1 MRTTDELHTDLLT
14 LLAPITRDR
23 YHYTGQ
29 AVDVTRVNPAGIDL
43 HDGDARTI
51 ATAPDGTAHP
61 YMVLAVQPTT
71 GQHRRLV
78 GGRSQATWGFT
89 LRVAAGSPR
98 GTRWAVD
105 RVNDHLAHARLHPS
119 TGLLEPYFD
128 PADVIRDPDATPTR
142 WYSPLRYGTTV
153 H

>member
-1 MRTTDELHTDLLT
+1 MRTTDQLHADLLT

-23 YHYTGQ
+23 YEYTGKTMK
-29 AVDVTRVNPAGIDL
+29 VHHVNAAGIDL

-51 ATAPDGTAHP
+51 AEAPDGTAHH
-61 YMVLAVQPTT
+61 YIELQVQPTT
-71 GQHRRLV
+71 GQDRRLA

-89 LRVAAGSPR
+89 LRVVSGSPR
-98 GTRWAVD
+98 GARWAVD
-105 RVNDHLAHARLHPS
+105 QVTALLARARLHAS

-128 PADVIRDPDATPTR
+128 PADIIRDPDASPTR